1 MALFYRGSKG
11 NANVN
16 FEPRPHEY
24 KINKNTKMVK
34 PTHGISVF
42 DNPDSL
48 EDKGFIPNLLDS
60 ESLPKTL
67 QIKQRGK
74 DLHHYE
80 IMPLFLMP
88 LNEYKDALRQIFV
101 TTLD

>member
-24 KINKNTKMVK
+24 KINKNTGMVK
-34 PTHGISVF
+34 HRNGISVF
-42 DNPDSL
+42 DNPDNL
-48 EDKGFIPNLLDS
+48 EDKGFIPNLLDL

-67 QIKQRGK
+67 QIKQRGR

-88 LNEYKDALRQIFV
+88 LNEYKEALRQIRV
-101 TTLD
+101 KT